1 MKLSIITINRNNAAG
16 LKKTMESV
24 LTQTCN
30 DFEYIV
36 VDGAAPLNPPKGGL
50 LKNPHPLNPPE
61 GGTSSPVQQDIEVIE
76 KFISKIGL
84 KENGFTSCT
93 FLSPFGGVGG
103 GFFSEPDKGIYNA
116 MNKGILKA
124 QGEYLLFL
132 NSGDWLYD
140 DRVVE
145 DFCSRNFTEDLV
157 AGNLMNWNNGKRT
170 LRKFY
175 SGEELGFL
183 HFYCDS
189 PMAHQATFI
198 KKTLFEKYGLYNEKH
213 AYVSDWEFF
222 VVALLVNQCSY
233 SYFDR
238 IISYYDLTGITA
250 QPQVQE
256 KLAGERATVMN
267 RYFPLVAR
275 SFKLLLYENEVLKS
289 HENRYNEYEKLRS
302 SVFGPVVKLLARIV
316 RKLSSK

>member
-1 MKLSIITINRNNAAG
+1 
-16 LKKTMESV
+16 
-24 LTQTCN
+24 
-30 DFEYIV
+30 
-36 VDGAAPLNPPKGGL
+36 
-50 LKNPHPLNPPE
+50 
-61 GGTSSPVQQDIEVIE
+61 
-76 KFISKIGL
+76 
-84 KENGFTSCT
+84 
-93 FLSPFGGVGG
+93 
-103 GFFSEPDKGIYNA
+103 

-183 HFYCDS
+183 HFYSDS

-275 SFKLLLYENEVLKS
+275 SFKLLLNENEVLKS